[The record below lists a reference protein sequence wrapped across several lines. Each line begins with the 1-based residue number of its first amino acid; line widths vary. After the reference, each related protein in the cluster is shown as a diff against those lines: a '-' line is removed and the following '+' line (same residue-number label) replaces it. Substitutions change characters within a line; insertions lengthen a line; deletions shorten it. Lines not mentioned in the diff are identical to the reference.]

1 MMIRRISVWSALFSA
16 GLLTLV
22 TVGCGSGSSGT
33 SNPESSISATQNPL
47 VAQYN
52 LALPIPSKNLGAWV
66 EFGTDTTYGRQT
78 STTAATTSLGPQ
90 TIAILVAG
98 MKASTTY
105 HMRAHVEWYGGG
117 SWVDQDQ
124 TFTTGALPTKAL
136 AVTSGAGPLIVP
148 IVAVTR
154 PGSKFEPSGGVELID
169 ITPQGPPTHL
179 LDTFVTDLE
188 GNVIWYYDVGAGK
201 SAFPI
206 RPISNGHF
214 ILGIASGLDSLVIR
228 EIDLAGST
236 VREVNVAQINQ
247 SLQNN
252 GYTFSLTAF
261 HHDVIVLPNGHW
273 IAIAQTVQSFTD
285 LPGYPGTTNVSGD
298 VVIDIDLNGNVAW
311 AWSAFDH
318 LDVNRHLFGLP
329 DWTHSNALV
338 YTRNDGN
345 LLLSMRNQSWILKIE
360 YENGSGSGNV
370 LWRLGNAG
378 DFTLSG
384 NDPGQWFYAQ
394 HFPSPVNIN
403 GSQMTVAV
411 FDDGN
416 LRVLNENGVICGTP
430 GYDSCV
436 SRATIYQLDESTKTA
451 SLDWQFFNSLFTP
464 WGGSINQLANGNVEF
479 DMPQPFLPEDP
490 TASLIQEV
498 TQTTN
503 PTLVWQ
509 MTVTGGNA
517 YRAYRIPSLYP
528 GVAW

>member
-1 MMIRRISVWSALFSA
+1 MKIRRLKTWSALFS
-16 GLLTLV
+16 GVLLTFL
-22 TVGCGSGSSGT
+22 TVGCGGSGSSGT
-33 SNPESSISATQNPL
+33 SNPESSITATQNPL

-52 LALPIPSKNLGAWV
+52 LTLPIPSKNLGAWV

-78 STTAATTSLGPQ
+78 SMTATTTSLGPQ
-90 TIAILVAG
+90 TIGILVAG
-98 MKASTTY
+98 MKPSTTY
-105 HMRAHVEWYGGG
+105 HMRAHVNWYGGG

-124 TFTTGALPTKAL
+124 TFKTGALP
-136 AVTSGAGPLIVP
+136 GGDLIVP
-148 IVAVTR
+148 ILAATR
-154 PGSKFEPSGGVELID
+154 PTNLAPAAGVELID
-169 ITPQGPPTHL
+169 ITPQGPSKHY
-179 LDTFVTDLE
+179 LDTFVTDLK
-188 GNVIWYYDVGAGK
+188 GNIIWYYDVGVGH

-206 RPISNGHF
+206 RPMTNGHF
-214 ILGIASGLDSLVIR
+214 IVSISTGLDAAEIR
-228 EIDLAGST
+228 EIDLAGNT
-236 VREVNVAQINQ
+236 IRDVTVAQINQ
-247 SLQNN
+247 GLQNN
-252 GYTFSLTAF
+252 GYSFSLTAF

-285 LPGYPGTTNVSGD
+285 LPGYPGVTNVSGD
-298 VVIDIDLNGNVAW
+298 AVIDIDLNGNVAW

-338 YTRNDGN
+338 YTPNDGN
-345 LLLSMRNQSWILKIE
+345 LLLSMRNQSWVLKIE
-360 YENGSGSGNV
+360 YENGLGSGNV

-394 HFPSPVNIN
+394 HFPAPVNIN

-416 LRVLNENGVICGTP
+416 QRVLNENGVLCGTP
-430 GYDSCV
+430 GYDSCY
-436 SRATIYQLDESTKTA
+436 SRATVFQLDESTKTA
-451 SLDWQFFNSLFTP
+451 SVGWAFRNSLFTP
-464 WGGSINQLANGNVEF
+464 WGGSINQLANNNVEF
-479 DMPQPFLPEDP
+479 DMPQPFLPQDP
-490 TASLIQEV
+490 AASLIQEV

-509 MTVTGGNA
+509 MTITGSNA

-528 GVAW
+528 GVAWQ